1 VIKMDI
7 EKTNGVHSKSKSD
20 SKGKTPAQ
28 QYEKAHNLE
37 YSRCDGNTY
46 VDVTPKGK
54 TKVLQE

>member
-1 VIKMDI
+1 MDI